1 MNNYKL
7 SIYGGFI
14 ISIIGMLLTVLSYL
28 RNSFAFLLLGSFLIV
43 AGILVVVIIMSL
55 NLFVKDKQLEIEK
68 LKEMGLTI
76 VVCKECLKE
85 NVLEDQYCIYCGE
98 SLGSDENELQEE
110 HKT

>member
-1 MNNYKL
+1 MKNYKL
-7 SIYGGFI
+7 SFI
-14 ISIIGMLLTVLSYL
+14 
-28 RNSFAFLLLGSFLIV
+28 LLLFGSILIFV
-43 AGILVVVIIMSL
+43 GILVIVLMMSL
-55 NLFVKDKQLEIEK
+55 NLFVKDKQLEINK

>member
-1 MNNYKL
+1 M
-7 SIYGGFI
+7 F
-14 ISIIGMLLTVLSYL
+14 LTVLSYSRSSL
-28 RNSFAFLLLGSFLIV
+28 ALLLFGSFLIV
-43 AGILVVVIIMSL
+43 VGILIVVLMMSL
-55 NLFVKDKQLEIEK
+55 NLFVKDKQLEINK

-98 SLGSDENELQEE
+98 SLGSDNNDLQEE